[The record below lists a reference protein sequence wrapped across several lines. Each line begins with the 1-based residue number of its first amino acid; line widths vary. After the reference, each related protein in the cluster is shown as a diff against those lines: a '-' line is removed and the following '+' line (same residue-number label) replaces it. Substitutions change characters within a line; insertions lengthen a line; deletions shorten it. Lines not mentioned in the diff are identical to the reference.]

1 MTTEAELYEALK
13 YRIDVNPDTGTRSY
27 RNAAGKLH
35 REDGPAIIF
44 PNGTV
49 MWFLNG
55 ARHRV
60 DGPAIVWP
68 GGTKEW
74 WLNGVVYTKRE
85 YYLRLNAPG
94 YTV

>member
-1 MTTEAELYEALK
+1 MSTDAELYEALK
-13 YRIDVNPDTGTRSY
+13 YRIEVDEYGNRRY
-27 RNAAGKLH
+27 YNAAGQLH
-35 REDGPAIIF
+35 RTDGPAIII

-55 ARHRV
+55 VRHRT

-68 GGTKEW
+68 HGAKEW

-94 YTV
+94 HTA